1 MNIKRNREDILGY
14 DFPQISLKA
23 HSLEDAINFQ
33 DIIPTIIYLNKKDI
47 KNFKEEEKKLIWILE
62 ILYHLLMKQIKLQ
75 KKFLVLLK
83 KLEKI

>member
-1 MNIKRNREDILGY
+1 MNIKKNREDILGY
-14 DFPQISLKA
+14 DFAQISLKA

-83 KLEKI
+83 KLEKM